1 MFRIGHHYRFILC
14 LSFLFQISSHFNQ
27 KGVFVVTAL
36 VSTVPQQSTNNKIQN
51 IASTNNAVISNH
63 KMIYQRTKNDLA
75 SIRIRSTKETDLPTI
90 IDLLAFEASSQNI
103 PQKTSNIPLL
113 FGNWNMSM
121 KKLKNEVSLSS
132 QLTQRF
138 AAKQRAENVLSMHH
152 NQHQQKLYKNID
164 ELRYILWADDTFRNK
179 LEKAVQTTS
188 TWEGTIWDDWNF
200 ALTPE
205 SNMLHHFMITALDDE
220 FVGMNTDNDDES
232 ASVVGFCEVGICN
245 VPSNYDCKD
254 GQSRYMPCIGNLV
267 VSPNHR
273 RRGIGKRL
281 IQSAVRLMRLTSHR
295 HHIDSS
301 FQDRNNR
308 NSFIDEVSLYVDEDN
323 LQAIRLYER
332 EGFVVGGR
340 CDEKDKGRVFMTM
353 NM

>member
-1 MFRIGHHYRFILC
+1 MIRMNRCIILC
-14 LSFLFQISSHFNQ
+14 LSFLFQISSNFSQN
-27 KGVFVVTAL
+27 GVFVVTAL
-36 VSTVPQQSTNNKIQN
+36 VSTVPQQSKNKIQD
-51 IASTNNAVISNH
+51 IASTNNVVINNNQ
-63 KMIYQRTKNDLA
+63 MIYQRTQNDLS

-90 IDLLAFEASSQNI
+90 IDLLAFEASTSQNTKNET
-103 PQKTSNIPLL
+103 PQQKTSNLPLL

-121 KKLKNEVSLSS
+121 KKLKSEVSFSS

-138 AAKQRAENVLSMHH
+138 AAKKRAEKVLSIHH
-152 NQHQQKLYKNID
+152 NQQQQKLTNDIE

-205 SNMLHHFMITALDDE
+205 SNMLHHCMITALDDE
-220 FVGMNTDNDDES
+220 FVGINADDDDDES
-232 ASVVGFCEVGICN
+232 ASVVGFCEIGICN
-245 VPSNYDCKD
+245 VPSNYDCKE

-281 IQSAVRLMRLTSHR
+281 IQSAIRLMRLTSHR
-295 HHIDSS
+295 YDTHSFDNGNSLIDT
-301 FQDRNNR
+301 
-308 NSFIDEVSLYVDEDN
+308 VSLYVDEDN
-323 LQAIRLYER
+323 FQAIRLYER
-332 EGFVVGGR
+332 EGFVVAGR
-340 CDEKDKGRVFMTM
+340 CHEKDNERVFMTLKI
-353 NM
+353 